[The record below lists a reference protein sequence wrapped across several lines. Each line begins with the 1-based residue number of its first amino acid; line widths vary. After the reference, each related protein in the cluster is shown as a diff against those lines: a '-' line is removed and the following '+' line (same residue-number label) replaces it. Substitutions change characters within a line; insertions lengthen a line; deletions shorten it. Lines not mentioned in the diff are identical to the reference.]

1 MRNMVFQVIPK
12 LGYDSMR
19 ELHREMKAI
28 KAKELNK
35 EIEDGNGG
43 GTAKEI
49 DSQEILAQTN
59 KFNMLN
65 KRIEKQEASNKKW
78 IQK

>member
-1 MRNMVFQVIPK
+1 
-12 LGYDSMR
+12 
-19 ELHREMKAI
+19 MKAI